1 MKTGDIVIYKGM
13 LGRVVKSN
21 QLYKFHPVNYGR
33 CYFDTLDTI
42 TENMVREASHHEKV
56 RLISEEFTC
65 GRILDIHCVNNYQ
78 IIEYEN
84 KETKE
89 ILWHGY
95 INYNDIDISY
105 QSLDSALIGCIGLCL
120 LLKKK

>member
-42 TENMVREASHHEKV
+42 TEDMVREASHHEKV

-78 IIEYEN
+78 INMKTRKQRKFYGMD
-84 KETKE
+84 
-89 ILWHGY
+89 ILIIMILIY
-95 INYNDIDISY
+95 LISPW
-105 QSLDSALIGCIGLCL
+105 IL
-120 LLKKK
+120 L

>member
-42 TENMVREASHHEKV
+42 TEVIYCCRQPLH
-56 RLISEEFTC
+56 F
-65 GRILDIHCVNNYQ
+65 NNV
-78 IIEYEN
+78 
-84 KETKE
+84 
-89 ILWHGY
+89 W
-95 INYNDIDISY
+95 
-105 QSLDSALIGCIGLCL
+105 
-120 LLKKK
+120 